1 MTSEQVP
8 DPAADALES
17 GPQPGA
23 PSGGV
28 FGPVLWA
35 VDQAVTRLVDRPTQI
50 RWNASPLDTIRG
62 RVGLMTVGVV
72 DVDVG
77 GLNLERVVLRIHDA
91 RIDPFPRPRL
101 RGGPVEVKVV
111 VTQSAIDAWL
121 RRVGLPLRLE
131 LTPEGV
137 MSSGRLGGVQVARVL
152 TELSIESGW
161 LRLRPVRAVGRDVPG
176 AISRL
181 ISGNLPLPA
190 LRTGARLVGVEH
202 HPRELVARV
211 LVEDLDEPINADLY
225 RGVRRR
231 VVG

>member
-1 MTSEQVP
+1 MP
-8 DPAADALES
+8 DPDAPDDSEPELR
-17 GPQPGA
+17 PGA
-23 PSGGV
+23 PSGG
-28 FGPVLWA
+28 FLSPVLWA

-50 RWNASPLDTIRG
+50 RWNASPLDTVRG

-101 RGGPVEVKVV
+101 RGGPVDVKVV
-111 VTQSAIDAWL
+111 VTQAGIDRWL
-121 RRVGLPLRLE
+121 RRVGLPLGLE

-137 MSSGRLGGVQVARVL
+137 MSSGRIGGIQVARVL
-152 TELSIESGW
+152 TELTIEGGW
-161 LRLRPVRAVGRDVPG
+161 LRLRPVRAVGREVPG
-176 AISRL
+176 TLSRL

-202 HPRELVARV
+202 HPGELVARV
-211 LVEDLDEPINADLY
+211 VVDDLDEPIDANLY

-231 VVG
+231 VVGA